1 MWPRCK
7 KCSIC
12 RSCGDYKDLRSFHQ
26 DERECSKC
34 SKLGS
39 SIRCEVCDRTQ
50 KADQFKQRKRRPSEK
65 ESKAHMVCIACEN
78 LGYSSRDVRKYL
90 CYGCGLQ
97 GHKRFHTYQLSHH
110 RLRGSEILCIE
121 CTRRESTISEI
132 LRSHDSHRCTCA
144 GSKNGRKAR
153 HLPWNTRCELYAEN
167 KETKWPGKN
176 EGLTLEDFLFH
187 EHVLTRRRPLKR
199 KRECTCS
206 WSLVAR
212 YTTKMQ
218 LKRKNW
224 RKPWRVQML
233 NNCRIYYAHDYRSF
247 KKKSPDHR
255 PNGCIEREQDT
266 MTHLYIWSKHWRRVA
281 NKVFLKTSA

>member
-1 MWPRCK
+1 MFSHSESEQIVQCIICKSSSVHTHFAPNPGRHKRVMWPRCK

-39 SIRCEVCDRTQ
+39 SIRCEVCDKTK
-50 KADQFKQRKRRPSEK
+50 KADQFKQRRRRPSEK

-78 LGYSSRDVRKYL
+78 LGYSSRDVRKYQ

-187 EHVLTRRRPLKR
+187 EHVVTRRRPLKR
-199 KRECTCS
+199 KCLCTC
-206 WSLVAR
+206 
-212 YTTKMQ
+212 T
-218 LKRKNW
+218 
-224 RKPWRVQML
+224 
-233 NNCRIYYAHDYRSF
+233 
-247 KKKSPDHR
+247 
-255 PNGCIEREQDT
+255 
-266 MTHLYIWSKHWRRVA
+266 
-281 NKVFLKTSA
+281 